1 MDKNDGAASLVR
13 SDALL
18 ATDVLAEMDRIM
30 QERPCAMEYET
41 DARDTWPARW
51 GALRGFLAA
60 KRDIANTPAEARRI
74 RSLQPDLGPTT
85 GPERTR

>member
-1 MDKNDGAASLVR
+1 MNKTENARGVALESTP
-13 SDALL
+13 LL

-30 QERPCAMEYET
+30 ADRPCAMEYET

-60 KRDIANTPAEARRI
+60 RRDIAN
-74 RSLQPDLGPTT
+74 
-85 GPERTR
+85 